1 MERSSDTDMKKK
13 KSLLKEIIKHRNNYL
28 FMAPFLIIFLLFT
41 VVPVIVSIIFSFTY
55 FNVLEPPRFIGLQNY
70 YKLFLNDSL
79 FITAFSNTLVL
90 AVITGPVG
98 YVLSL
103 FLAWVLNEFSPIVR
117 TVLTFF
123 FYTPSLCGSI
133 FVIWQ
138 IIFNGDQY
146 GLLNGVLMNLDL
158 IYEPIDWTRNT
169 QYMLPVAVLIIVWS
183 SFGTGFLSF
192 IAGYQGVDKK
202 LYEAGAMDGISNRW
216 QELWYITLPSM
227 KPQLMFGAVM
237 QITNS
242 LSISSISIDLV
253 GFPSIEYAGHTILT
267 HLHDYGNVRYEMGY
281 ACTIAVVLFFIMMLC
296 NVVVQKLLRRLG

>member
-1 MERSSDTDMKKK
+1 MR
-13 KSLLKEIIKHRNNYL
+13 EIIKHRNNYL
-28 FMAPFLIIFLLFT
+28 FMAPFLVIFLLFT
-41 VVPVIVSIIFSFTY
+41 VIPVIVAMVLSLTS
-55 FNVLEPPRFIGLQNY
+55 FNVLEPPQFTGLRNY
-70 YKLFLNDSL
+70 YKLFLNDPL
-79 FITAFSNTLVL
+79 FITAFANTLVL

-103 FLAWVLNEFSPIVR
+103 FLAWVLNEFSPRVR

-133 FVIWQ
+133 FVIWT

-158 IYEPIDWTRNT
+158 LYEPIDWTRNT
-169 QYMLPVAVLIIVWS
+169 QYMLPVAVLIIVWQ

-202 LYEAGAMDGISNRW
+202 LYEAGAMDGVSNRW

-237 QITNS
+237 SITGAFGIGDT
-242 LSISSISIDLV
+242 ISGV
-253 GFPSIEYAGHTILT
+253 FGFPSVGYKLYTLVHELQ
-267 HLHDYGNVRYEMGY
+267 DYGSVRFDMGY
-281 ACTIAVVLFFIMMLC
+281 ASAIATVLFAVMLVL
-296 NVVVQKLLRRLG
+296 NKAIQKMLAKVGQ